1 LKIPGWWFGA
11 LFVVCFTV
19 AVIVCHTSDIQLPVY
34 ALIIALLLA
43 AVFALPMAI
52 IQALSSSQIGLNVL
66 SEVVCGYLLR
76 KYLFFQSKNFTLF
89 IRNQWLIHFICL
101 HL

>member
-1 LKIPGWWFGA
+1 M
-11 LFVVCFTV
+11 FVVCFTV
-19 AVIVCHTSDIQLPVY
+19 AVVVCHTSDIQLPVY

-76 KYLFFQSKNFTLF
+76 KYLFSRSCRISIYQKSNS
-89 IRNQWLIHFICL
+89 HG
-101 HL
+101 

>member
-1 LKIPGWWFGA
+1 M
-11 LFVVCFTV
+11 FVICFAMAVLVCNT
-19 AVIVCHTSDIQLPVY
+19 TDIHLPVY
-34 ALIIALLLA
+34 ALILALLLA

-76 KYLFFQSKNFTLF
+76 EYFQVIQRHPPSAS
-89 IRNQWLIHFICL
+89 
-101 HL
+101 